1 MQNLK
6 ALLDAGKITQAEYD
20 AVIGEMPANPAA
32 WDALTANHDATVA
45 ALTAERDAAI
55 AREAAKDKI
64 IMSFST
70 RGNPNAAPDAD
81 PISETVAYINKKRGI
96 KTNGN

>member
-1 MQNLK
+1 MNSLK
-6 ALLDAGKITQAEYD
+6 SLLDAGKISQAEYD
-20 AVIGEMPANPAA
+20 AVIGEMPDNPAA
-32 WDALTANHDATVA
+32 WDKLNEAHAATVA
-45 ALTAERDAAI
+45 TLTAERDAAI

-64 IMSFST
+64 IVSFTT

-96 KTNGN
+96 K